1 MLISKRITH
10 EVVKMVQV
18 LSIPKV
24 IASVKTTNGLTKL
37 IHCQETMV

>member
-18 LSIPKV
+18 LSI